1 MLKWFNSLS
10 YGSCQFSIHNFKI
23 VSHLS
28 KSQCLTHENEEEKEA
43 EDKKEEKKKKKKKK
57 VMMMKK
63 ETE

>member
-28 KSQCLTHENEEEKEA
+28 KSQCLTHENEEEKEE
-43 EDKKEEKKKKKKKK
+43 EDKEEKKKKLMMMMMM
-57 VMMMKK
+57 MMMKK
-63 ETE
+63 